1 MFYVTGMCISALHL
15 LRRTLVRSDYY
26 WANTGLKIA
35 LCCLHCISNT
45 LSMINA
51 TNFGQHSSFGGA
63 VNEIRVEH
71 RYIARG
77 WYTPTGATALLLG
90 TFPSVLIREAFGR
103 VRQTDVDFFYGSND
117 NNFWKDLSLIYQTP
131 LLYARTEE
139 AVQQRMHLLDTLKLA
154 LSDAIFACT
163 TTGSAMDTALQNIE
177 LNEGI
182 IKTLDAND
190 TITTLYF
197 TSSSGKVNAESLTL
211 RLLKEK
217 SRLTQMKIIQ
227 QSRPRRRQFLYT
239 NAQGVRRMMHT
250 VTLISPSPL
259 AEQMAGI
266 SPHQRRELY
275 QTWLPKMV

>member
-1 MFYVTGMCISALHL
+1 MNQEENSSPRPPGGTGGI
-15 LRRTLVRSDYY
+15 
-26 WANTGLKIA
+26 GL
-35 LCCLHCISNT
+35 
-45 LSMINA
+45 
-51 TNFGQHSSFGGA
+51 
-63 VNEIRVEH
+63 RVEH

-77 WYTPTGATALLLG
+77 WYTPPGATALLLG

-103 VRQTDVDFFYGSND
+103 VRNSDVDFFYGSAD
-117 NNFWKDLSLIYQTP
+117 NNFWKDLALIYQTP

-139 AVQQRMHLLDTLKLA
+139 AVQQRMHLLDALGLA

-177 LNEGI
+177 PNTSI
-182 IKTLDAND
+182 IQTLDNHH
-190 TITTLYF
+190 TIDTLYF

-211 RLLKEK
+211 RLLKVEG
-217 SRLTQMKIIQ
+217 RLGNMKIIQ

-239 NAQGVRRMMHT
+239 NAKGAQRMMHT

-275 QTWLPKMV
+275 HTWLPKKKV